1 MPETPPLQGDLFQW
15 DAPPRVEETD
25 ARGSSQGVT
34 SFAAQVPPAD
44 PEPGTPP
51 AHDLLLLQPWLLALR
66 REHSVAH
73 DMSQALTPTL
83 VAAYIERFLFTDQ
96 APSREVL
103 ETALSAQSP
112 DLVRH
117 LRTWLRR
124 RPIPPLQEA
133 VWQALYSWLQP
144 RLLHWVTQDL
154 EATRGRASLA
164 ALTPAAWVTTV
175 QDSVRTTACPLAQ
188 VAEIM
193 RHETTALV
201 QALTQALDLSQRTHA
216 EIQALLHLRP
226 IQRAEDRPHPLN
238 PLFLSRSLAPV
249 ATGGPMLS
257 SAQALL
263 RQDLW
268 RPDGENVP
276 TFRRLFSQERVIEHY
291 VTKADPTSRTVEAL
305 AGEAAWQI
313 VQQFGLPTAFL
324 HLVFA
329 AYATEQ
335 VEPWRGLFE
344 LRGSDLLRTLGLE
357 RRTDVPRAE
366 KLREVAH
373 QAHLLSSLGV
383 WVVWRES
390 ARDLSV
396 QMSRMWEVA
405 LDIRGP
411 VDPDRVLAPTEV
423 FLTVRPGLWTEKF
436 LNAAG
441 ARAGT
446 ALRQFGYL
454 AQATLR
460 IDPYHQEL
468 AAKLAVYLTLMIRLR
483 STYRV
488 QSLLETLEPAAVLQ
502 EAAADFRR
510 RYAYKRRWDEAL
522 LTLHDQGWRFTFHDD
537 TYPVVLRPDW
547 ALPTDTRVHLRRLP
561 NNYWQQLLAATL
573 TFIPPAPLPALL
585 AGAGE
590 EKRSAPRVPTRP
602 PPPRRTLTAMPI
614 PLTGS
619 QVRQARLT
627 QGWSQQ
633 ELARRVGKSQPW
645 VALIEQDKR
654 TMQPQEQATLRTL
667 LNLELARLS

>member
-201 QALTQALDLSQRTHA
+201 HALTQALDLSQRTHA

-249 ATGGPMLS
+249 ATGSPMLS

-291 VTKADPTSRTVEAL
+291 VTKADPTSRFVEAL
-305 AGEAAWQI
+305 AGDAAWKI

-329 AYATEQ
+329 AYAAEQ
-335 VEPWRGLFE
+335 AEPWRGLFE

-357 RRTDVPRAE
+357 KRTDIPRAE
-366 KLREVAH
+366 KLREVAR
-373 QAHLLSSLGV
+373 QTHLLGSLGV
-383 WVVWRES
+383 WVVWREN

-405 LDIRGP
+405 LDIRGQG
-411 VDPDRVLAPTEV
+411 DPEHGGITPTEV
-423 FLTVRPGLWTEKF
+423 VLTVRPGLWTEKF
-436 LNAAG
+436 LNTAG

-446 ALRQFGYL
+446 ALRQMSYL
-454 AQATLR
+454 AQTTLR

-468 AAKLAVYLTLMIRLR
+468 AAKLAVYLTLMSRLR

-488 QSLLETLEPAAVLQ
+488 QSLLEAIEPAAVLQ
-502 EAAADFRR
+502 DIAAEFRR

-522 LTLHDQGWRFTFHDD
+522 LTLHEHGWQLTFDD
-537 TYPVVLRPDW
+537 ETYPVALRPDW
-547 ALPTDTRVHLRRLP
+547 ALPADMRAHLRRLP
-561 NNYWQQLLAATL
+561 TNYWPRLLGSRL
-573 TFIPPAPLPALL
+573 TFTK
-585 AGAGE
+585 GT
-590 EKRSAPRVPTRP
+590 V
-602 PPPRRTLTAMPI
+602 
-614 PLTGS
+614 
-619 QVRQARLT
+619 
-627 QGWSQQ
+627 
-633 ELARRVGKSQPW
+633 
-645 VALIEQDKR
+645 
-654 TMQPQEQATLRTL
+654 
-667 LNLELARLS
+667 

>member
-1 MPETPPLQGDLFQW
+1 M
-15 DAPPRVEETD
+15 
-25 ARGSSQGVT
+25 
-34 SFAAQVPPAD
+34 
-44 PEPGTPP
+44 
-51 AHDLLLLQPWLLALR
+51 
-66 REHSVAH
+66 
-73 DMSQALTPTL
+73 
-83 VAAYIERFLFTDQ
+83 
-96 APSREVL
+96 
-103 ETALSAQSP
+103 
-112 DLVRH
+112 
-117 LRTWLRR
+117 
-124 RPIPPLQEA
+124 
-133 VWQALYSWLQP
+133 
-144 RLLHWVTQDL
+144 TQDL
-154 EATRGRASLA
+154 EATQGQAYLA

-175 QDSVRTTACPLAQ
+175 QDYVRTTACPLAQ

-193 RHETTALV
+193 RQETTALV
-201 QALTQALDLSQRTHA
+201 HALTQALDLSQCTHA

-249 ATGGPMLS
+249 ATGSPMLS

-405 LDIRGP
+405 LDLRGP

-468 AAKLAVYLTLMIRLR
+468 AAKLAVYLTLMSRLR

-488 QSLLETLEPAAVLQ
+488 QSLLETLEPTTALQ
-502 EAAADFRR
+502 EVTADFRR
-510 RYAYKRRWDEAL
+510 RYAYKRRWNEAL
-522 LTLHDQGWRFTFHDD
+522 LTLHDQGWHLTFHDD
-537 TYPVVLRPDW
+537 TYPAVLRPDW

-573 TFIPPAPLPALL
+573 TFTPPEPLPALL

-590 EKRSAPRVPTRP
+590 EKRSAPAVPTRP
-602 PPPRRTLTAMPI
+602 PPPRRGPTALPM

-667 LNLELARLS
+667 LNLEPEPPTF

>member
-34 SFAAQVPPAD
+34 SFAEQVPPAD

-66 REHSVAH
+66 RENSVAH

-154 EATRGRASLA
+154 EATRGRAYLA

-188 VAEIM
+188 VAAIM

-201 QALTQALDLSQRTHA
+201 HALTQALDLSQRTHA

-357 RRTDVPRAE
+357 RRTDVPRAD

-411 VDPDRVLAPTEV
+411 VDPDRVLAPTESSSRYGRGCGPRS
-423 FLTVRPGLWTEKF
+423 FSMLPG
-436 LNAAG
+436 
-441 ARAGT
+441 RV
-446 ALRQFGYL
+446 L
-454 AQATLR
+454 A
-460 IDPYHQEL
+460 PPCVSL
-468 AAKLAVYLTLMIRLR
+468 AIWRKQR
-483 STYRV
+483 SVLIPITRN
-488 QSLLETLEPAAVLQ
+488 SLPS
-502 EAAADFRR
+502 
-510 RYAYKRRWDEAL
+510 W
-522 LTLHDQGWRFTFHDD
+522 
-537 TYPVVLRPDW
+537 PC
-547 ALPTDTRVHLRRLP
+547 
-561 NNYWQQLLAATL
+561 
-573 TFIPPAPLPALL
+573 I
-585 AGAGE
+585 
-590 EKRSAPRVPTRP
+590 
-602 PPPRRTLTAMPI
+602 
-614 PLTGS
+614 
-619 QVRQARLT
+619 
-627 QGWSQQ
+627 
-633 ELARRVGKSQPW
+633 
-645 VALIEQDKR
+645 
-654 TMQPQEQATLRTL
+654 
-667 LNLELARLS
+667 